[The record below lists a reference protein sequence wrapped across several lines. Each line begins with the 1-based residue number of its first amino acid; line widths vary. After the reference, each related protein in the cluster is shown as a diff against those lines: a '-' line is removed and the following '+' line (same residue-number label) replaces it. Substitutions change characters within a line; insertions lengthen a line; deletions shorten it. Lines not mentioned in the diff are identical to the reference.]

1 MALVLTAALIGGLVF
16 VSVAEFVF
24 WNEFA
29 SRFNFIAVDYLVY
42 TNEVIG
48 NIRES
53 YPMPLLLS
61 VVALSSLKIR

>member
-1 MALVLTAALIGGLVF
+1 MF

-29 SRFNFIAVDYLVY
+29 SRFNFIAVDYLIY
-42 TNEVIG
+42 TREVIG

-53 YPMPLLLS
+53 YSLAPLFGAIG
-61 VVALSSLKIR
+61 VATCC